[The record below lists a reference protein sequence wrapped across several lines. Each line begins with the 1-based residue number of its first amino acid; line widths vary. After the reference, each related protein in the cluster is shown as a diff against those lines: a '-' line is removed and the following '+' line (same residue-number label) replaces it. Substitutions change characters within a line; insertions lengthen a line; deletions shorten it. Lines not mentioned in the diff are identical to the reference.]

1 MPPAV
6 DTPSKPDRPHRQKQ
20 RNIVMTQQYPG
31 GLAEEATSRQTKSD
45 LDLPEKDSG
54 VPSSLQPSV
63 SQPTSERAGRAKV
76 NRSASDMPTGKQTKQ
91 TPKKKQRGNLNGLSP
106 TPKHKSTPRP
116 NHRTNS
122 MMPVKQTATPMQ
134 YYAGPTFHA
143 SPAAS
148 SLPMPKFFSKSVPD
162 VNKVPSMQTMMKEVG
177 ETSSDQSEDSPTP
190 AFAQRVGEQ
199 QSREESPLDIFFK
212 ADREQKERR
221 RKEQEVD
228 SVGQNPTALAHRIDP
243 PRHHSRHSTNSSMG
257 ALFPMELENKESIKT
272 SHEKALSE
280 TFTANS
286 NANVGESSSTIEV
299 TETPEQTEQRKAKT
313 MALKKL
319 LLSSLP
325 GTTDSTSKL
334 GVDLEDNVAN
344 TDAPSVQKRAASSP
358 FQNQL
363 AAQTA
368 RQGSP
373 CPRPSSNLRK
383 ELSASALADDGP
395 LPELPATPT
404 PSRTRNAQKSATQG
418 DQQGF
423 PSNGRTRTSL
433 AHSTPLHSSP
443 VSEPVLSSSP
453 YKQMEDDLRRIL
465 KMDSLPS
472 DGATSVSS

>member
-6 DTPSKPDRPHRQKQ
+6 DTPSKPARPHRHKQ
-20 RNIVMTQQYPG
+20 RNTEMSQQYPS
-31 GLAEEATSRQTKSD
+31 GLAEEADSRQTKSD
-45 LDLPEKDSG
+45 LDLPKKDSG
-54 VPSSLQPSV
+54 APSSLQPSM
-63 SQPTSERAGRAKV
+63 SQPASEHAGRAKV
-76 NRSASDMPTGKQTKQ
+76 NRPTSDIPTSKQTKQ

-116 NHRTNS
+116 DLRTNS
-122 MMPVKQTATPMQ
+122 MTPVKKPVTPMQ

-148 SLPMPKFFSKSVPD
+148 SLPMPKFFSKSVPE
-162 VNKVPSMQTMMKEVG
+162 VNKVPSMQTMMNETG
-177 ETSSDQSEDSPTP
+177 ETSSDQSEDSPTL
-190 AFAQRVGEQ
+190 AIVKRVGEQ
-199 QSREESPLDIFFK
+199 PSREESPLDIFFK
-212 ADREQKERR
+212 ADREQKERQ

-228 SVGQNPTALAHRIDP
+228 SVGQDPAILAPNFDP
-243 PRHHSRHSTNSSMG
+243 PRHHSRHSTNGSMG

-272 SHEKALSE
+272 SHEKTFSE
-280 TFTANS
+280 AFTGNP
-286 NANVGESSSTIEV
+286 NANVSESSSTVEA

-319 LLSSLP
+319 LMSSIP
-325 GTTDSTSKL
+325 ATTDSISRPRVNLK
-334 GVDLEDNVAN
+334 DNAAN
-344 TDAPSVQKRAASSP
+344 PDAPSVQKRAASSP
-358 FQNQL
+358 FQNQV
-363 AAQTA
+363 AAQSA

-383 ELSASALADDGP
+383 ELSASVIPDDGP

-404 PSRTRNAQKSATQG
+404 PSQTRNAQKSATQG

-423 PSNGRTRTSL
+423 PPDGRTRTSF
-433 AHSTPLHSSP
+433 AHSTPLRSSP
-443 VSEPVLSSSP
+443 VSKPVLSSSP